1 MTQAQLIRFK
11 KSIEKRRLELLT
23 EIRSQT
29 GQIVIGDSDHD
40 PVDQVQ
46 AMHLR
51 EECATHLGRRSL
63 VLAQVDRSLQAIL
76 EGSYGICVDCEE
88 PISLKR
94 LEIIPWAPRCL
105 GCQEHLEHCQALDR
119 KAA

>member
-29 GQIVIGDSDHD
+29 SQIVIGDSDHD
-40 PVDQVQ
+40 PIDQVQ

-63 VLAQVDRSLQAIL
+63 VLAEVDRSLQAIL

-88 PISLKR
+88 PIASSVWKSYHGHPAAWAARNIWNIAKR
-94 LEIIPWAPRCL
+94 
-105 GCQEHLEHCQALDR
+105 
-119 KAA
+119 

>member
-1 MTQAQLIRFK
+1 MTQAQVIRFK

-29 GQIVIGDSDHD
+29 SQIVIGDSDHD
-40 PVDQVQ
+40 PIDQVQ
-46 AMHLR
+46 AMHSR

-63 VLAQVDRSLQAIL
+63 VLAEIDRSLQAIS

-94 LEIIPWAPRCL
+94 LEIVPWAPRCL